1 MNENER
7 KVVVRR
13 MLLLIAVACIIMGLY
28 TFRLIFLQLVNGDSF
43 KAKATNTTDYKFT
56 VTAAR
61 GNIVDSTGKRIA
73 TTSTGYNVVL
83 NKLQMGDQDLD
94 TMLQQIVE
102 LLRKND
108 EKWLDTLLISEP
120 DAAGNYT
127 FTDSADS
134 TSDQKTLA
142 DMKETLG
149 LQQYATANDV
159 MEMLVEKNHLESFSL
174 PWQRVL
180 AGIHYEM
187 DRQAFSNVN
196 NFVMAENVSQVTVAT
211 IKEHSLTLPGVEIVE
226 TAPAAMSR
234 EIFSPPCWGVWA
246 RSPPK
251 SGR

>member
-102 LLRKND
+102 LLRKNG
-108 EKWLDTLLISEP
+108 WTPCS
-120 DAAGNYT
+120 
-127 FTDSADS
+127 SAS
-134 TSDQKTLA
+134 RMPPGTIPLR
-142 DMKETLG
+142 
-149 LQQYATANDV
+149 TA
-159 MEMLVEKNHLESFSL
+159 
-174 PWQRVL
+174 P
-180 AGIHYEM
+180 
-187 DRQAFSNVN
+187 
-196 NFVMAENVSQVTVAT
+196 
-211 IKEHSLTLPGVEIVE
+211 
-226 TAPAAMSR
+226 TAPATR
-234 EIFSPPCWGVWA
+234 KRWLT
-246 RSPPK
+246 
-251 SGR
+251 

>member
-142 DMKETLG
+142 DMKG
-149 LQQYATANDV
+149 GY
-159 MEMLVEKNHLESFSL
+159 L
-174 PWQRVL
+174 P
-180 AGIHYEM
+180 
-187 DRQAFSNVN
+187 
-196 NFVMAENVSQVTVAT
+196 
-211 IKEHSLTLPGVEIVE
+211 
-226 TAPAAMSR
+226 
-234 EIFSPPCWGVWA
+234 A
-246 RSPPK
+246 RSCGCWSLRSPHRAW
-251 SGR
+251 SGCSP

>member
-61 GNIVDSTGKRIA
+61 GDIVDSTGKHIA

-108 EKWLDTLLISEP
+108 EKWMDTLLISEP
-120 DAAGNYT
+120 DAGELYLYGQRRQHQRPENAG
-127 FTDSADS
+127 
-134 TSDQKTLA
+134 
-142 DMKETLG
+142 
-149 LQQYATANDV
+149 
-159 MEMLVEKNHLESFSL
+159 
-174 PWQRVL
+174 
-180 AGIHYEM
+180 
-187 DRQAFSNVN
+187 
-196 NFVMAENVSQVTVAT
+196 
-211 IKEHSLTLPGVEIVE
+211 
-226 TAPAAMSR
+226 
-234 EIFSPPCWGVWA
+234 
-246 RSPPK
+246 
-251 SGR
+251 

>member
-7 KVVVRR
+7 KVVVQR

-102 LLRKND
+102 LCARTMKNGLTPCSSASRMPPGTIPLR
-108 EKWLDTLLISEP
+108 
-120 DAAGNYT
+120 
-127 FTDSADS
+127 
-134 TSDQKTLA
+134 
-142 DMKETLG
+142 
-149 LQQYATANDV
+149 TA
-159 MEMLVEKNHLESFSL
+159 
-174 PWQRVL
+174 P
-180 AGIHYEM
+180 
-187 DRQAFSNVN
+187 
-196 NFVMAENVSQVTVAT
+196 
-211 IKEHSLTLPGVEIVE
+211 
-226 TAPAAMSR
+226 TAPATR
-234 EIFSPPCWGVWA
+234 KRWLT
-246 RSPPK
+246 
-251 SGR
+251 

>member
-102 LLRKND
+102 LCARTMKM
-108 EKWLDTLLISEP
+108 
-120 DAAGNYT
+120 AGHP
-127 FTDSADS
+127 A
-134 TSDQKTLA
+134 
-142 DMKETLG
+142 
-149 LQQYATANDV
+149 
-159 MEMLVEKNHLESFSL
+159 H
-174 PWQRVL
+174 QR
-180 AGIHYEM
+180 AGCRRELYLYGQR
-187 DRQAFSNVN
+187 RQHQRP
-196 NFVMAENVSQVTVAT
+196 ENA
-211 IKEHSLTLPGVEIVE
+211 G
-226 TAPAAMSR
+226 
-234 EIFSPPCWGVWA
+234 
-246 RSPPK
+246 
-251 SGR
+251 

>member
-61 GNIVDSTGKRIA
+61 GDIVDSTGKRIA

-102 LLRKND
+102 LCAKQMKNGWTPCSSASRMPPGTIPLR
-108 EKWLDTLLISEP
+108 
-120 DAAGNYT
+120 
-127 FTDSADS
+127 
-134 TSDQKTLA
+134 
-142 DMKETLG
+142 
-149 LQQYATANDV
+149 TA
-159 MEMLVEKNHLESFSL
+159 
-174 PWQRVL
+174 P
-180 AGIHYEM
+180 
-187 DRQAFSNVN
+187 
-196 NFVMAENVSQVTVAT
+196 
-211 IKEHSLTLPGVEIVE
+211 
-226 TAPAAMSR
+226 TAPATR
-234 EIFSPPCWGVWA
+234 KRWLT
-246 RSPPK
+246 
-251 SGR
+251 

>member
-102 LLRKND
+102 LCARTMKNGWTPCSLASRMPPGTIPLR
-108 EKWLDTLLISEP
+108 
-120 DAAGNYT
+120 
-127 FTDSADS
+127 
-134 TSDQKTLA
+134 
-142 DMKETLG
+142 
-149 LQQYATANDV
+149 TA
-159 MEMLVEKNHLESFSL
+159 
-174 PWQRVL
+174 P
-180 AGIHYEM
+180 
-187 DRQAFSNVN
+187 
-196 NFVMAENVSQVTVAT
+196 
-211 IKEHSLTLPGVEIVE
+211 
-226 TAPAAMSR
+226 TAPATR
-234 EIFSPPCWGVWA
+234 KRWLT
-246 RSPPK
+246 
-251 SGR
+251 

>member
-102 LLRKND
+102 LCARTMKNGWTPCSSVSRTPPGTILLR
-108 EKWLDTLLISEP
+108 
-120 DAAGNYT
+120 
-127 FTDSADS
+127 
-134 TSDQKTLA
+134 
-142 DMKETLG
+142 
-149 LQQYATANDV
+149 TA
-159 MEMLVEKNHLESFSL
+159 
-174 PWQRVL
+174 P
-180 AGIHYEM
+180 
-187 DRQAFSNVN
+187 
-196 NFVMAENVSQVTVAT
+196 
-211 IKEHSLTLPGVEIVE
+211 
-226 TAPAAMSR
+226 TAPATR
-234 EIFSPPCWGVWA
+234 KRWLT
-246 RSPPK
+246 
-251 SGR
+251 

>member
-43 KAKATNTTDYKFT
+43 KAKATTTTDYKFT

-102 LLRKND
+102 LLRQND

-159 MEMLVEKNHLESFSL
+159 MEMLVEKNHLESLSL
-174 PWQRVL
+174 
-180 AGIHYEM
+180 IHISEPT
-187 DRQAFSNVN
+187 R
-196 NFVMAENVSQVTVAT
+196 
-211 IKEHSLTLPGVEIVE
+211 
-226 TAPAAMSR
+226 
-234 EIFSPPCWGVWA
+234 
-246 RSPPK
+246 RS
-251 SGR
+251 